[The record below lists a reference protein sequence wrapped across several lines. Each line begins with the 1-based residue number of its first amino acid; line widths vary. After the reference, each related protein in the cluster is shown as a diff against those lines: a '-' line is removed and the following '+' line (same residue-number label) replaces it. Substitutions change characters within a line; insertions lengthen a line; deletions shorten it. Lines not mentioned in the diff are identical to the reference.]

1 MAALFSG
8 FKFPRRNAGGV
19 RRLAPVPSY
28 SGTGSPA
35 VCWAMGGLGKFTG
48 RGDEGDLSW
57 TNEELPLDVR
67 RELLDKA
74 LEDFRAAKAAGSG
87 RRLKAATPDRPG
99 QAGAGADSSSAK
111 DKPST

>member
-1 MAALFSG
+1 
-8 FKFPRRNAGGV
+8 
-19 RRLAPVPSY
+19 
-28 SGTGSPA
+28 
-35 VCWAMGGLGKFTG
+35 
-48 RGDEGDLSW
+48 
-57 TNEELPLDVR
+57 
-67 RELLDKA
+67 LLDKA